1 MRLSV
6 PTSPRAILVLLF
18 AASVLLALG
27 LTAWVAPRIGRSR
40 VDVALDLDAPLF
52 APPVVSYGAG
62 ASGEAIAMERVP
74 DRFAQSIGAYGLQAN
89 RHVPTTGTLTV
100 PIPSAGTY
108 PRYVA
113 SVPRRALGA
122 LRFDFA
128 PGDKPDIRRIY
139 MGSFRPT
146 VRFADPR
153 PWPPQVWGAI
163 ASSCVFPPPGQA
175 IVLPSLSPWEQGRRR
190 TWVLVWAVAM
200 AALLGLEAAGWCAW
214 RLLRAAG
221 REPVE
226 PAPLLAPWSWRAYLA
241 FLLSAWAVWAVWLGA
256 FWPSSMCVDAWEAW
270 DEMLKGRLMDLH
282 PPFFTLTVWGLTRL
296 WFTPSVVS
304 LAQMAALGAACA
316 AGFTLLVRAH
326 VPRWAVLTAWVALL
340 ASPTVG
346 FLAAAVIRDTFY
358 TAAVMGLIVMAAG
371 LALEPARRRGWV
383 FWTGMGVLLALVPL
397 YRYNGLLVAPPFA
410 VLLWVMFRPLRRGLG
425 GACVVG
431 LVLFALV
438 RYGLFGMVHVEH
450 GPLRFGTIY
459 PAWVASCVLANA
471 PPLSGEDA
479 EFLDRLRPLHE
490 VWPYWPGVSVGAIYG
505 GNGAGALNIAL
516 AGQEQRRFLG
526 VLGRI
531 CERSPGLVLRH
542 LLRATDYLY
551 RVPRQAGFAEFVLAV
566 QMSAAYEAAGR
577 QSAAHGF
584 PPAPLF
590 PSANRVIR
598 RWLPRL
604 YLDPP
609 AGVTGGWVI
618 WRPALRLYL
627 VLAGACVVWW
637 RLRRPRLLLPFV
649 PVFLNTVSLAT
660 GMSWETRYQM
670 PLFVAGGFLL
680 CLALLPRQAN
690 PVSPT
695 DSRNLSESGASRDT

>member
-1 MRLSV
+1 
-6 PTSPRAILVLLF
+6 
-18 AASVLLALG
+18 
-27 LTAWVAPRIGRSR
+27 

-52 APPVVSYGAG
+52 APPVVSYRAGAPG
-62 ASGEAIAMERVP
+62 ASGEAVKMERVP
-74 DRFAQSIGAYGLQAN
+74 DRFAPTVGAYGRPAN
-89 RHVPTTGTLTV
+89 RYVPTTGTLTV
-100 PIPSAGTY
+100 PIPSAVTY
-108 PRYVA
+108 ARYVA
-113 SVPRRALGA
+113 SVPRRALGG
-122 LRFDFA
+122 LRFTFA
-128 PGDKPDIRRIY
+128 PGDRPAVRRVY
-139 MGSFRPT
+139 VGGFMPSVYFTGST
-146 VRFADPR
+146 A
-153 PWPPQVWGAI
+153 WPPQVWGYI
-163 ASSCVFPPPGQA
+163 ATSYAPPPAGQP
-175 IVLPSLSPWEQGRRR
+175 ILLRPLSRWEQGGKH
-190 TWVLVWAVAM
+190 TWALVWAVAM

-226 PAPLLAPWSWRAYLA
+226 PGPVLAPWSWRAYLA

-282 PPFFTLTVWGLTRL
+282 PPFFTLTMWGLTRL

-326 VPRWAVLTAWVALL
+326 VPCWAVLTAWVALL

-371 LALEPARRRGWV
+371 LALEPTRQRGWV

-410 VLLWVMFRPLRRGLG
+410 VLLWVVCRPLRRGLG

-490 VWPYWPGVSVGAIYG
+490 AWPYSPTTSIGAIYG
-505 GNGAGALNIAL
+505 AAGGHWLNVAL
-516 AGQEQRRFLG
+516 AAQEQRRFLE
-526 VLGRI
+526 VTARL
-531 CERSPGLVLRH
+531 CERHPGLVLRH
-542 LLRATDYLY
+542 LLGATDYLY
-551 RVPRQAGFAEFVLAV
+551 WVPRHAGFGEQVLAV

-590 PSANRVIR
+590 PSANEAIR

-609 AGVTGGWVI
+609 TGLTGDWVL

-695 DSRNLSESGASRDT
+695 DSRNLSESGAPSDI